1 MSCEHFFCTRVCQKK
16 TRANPQDH
24 LGRENIP
31 DDASMT
37 GLKAPKHKLV
47 ASKKIEKLS
56 RIAKIGARG
65 PVNLPRD
72 V

>member
-1 MSCEHFFCTRVCQKK
+1 
-16 TRANPQDH
+16 
-24 LGRENIP
+24 
-31 DDASMT
+31 MT

-47 ASKKIEKLS
+47 ASKKIEKLP